1 MAAQRKAPG
10 ELGSNA
16 GHKLRTKLEY
26 HALCFLAKL
35 FGKPFWFFEQW
46 RGLLGDRIENEKGDR

>member
-10 ELGSNA
+10 
-16 GHKLRTKLEY
+16 KLRTKLAY
-26 HALCFLAKL
+26 HALYILAKL
-35 FGKPFWFFEQW
+35 FEKPFWFFEHR